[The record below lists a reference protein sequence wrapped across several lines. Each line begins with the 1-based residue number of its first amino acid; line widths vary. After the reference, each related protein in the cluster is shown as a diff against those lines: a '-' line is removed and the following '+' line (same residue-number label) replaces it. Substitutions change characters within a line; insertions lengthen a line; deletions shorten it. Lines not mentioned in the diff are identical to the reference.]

1 MINCNRDELS
11 WKWLTMTMHFSGLS
25 SQLIDLEDERYATK
39 KGKKPHRANA
49 EEDGQMRLF
58 PLTMEQRAEFIA
70 LAKNLR
76 WFTKENVESKHVH
89 DAAYWKAYNEIPY
102 NGYEMYDFFERY
114 TDEELKTHADML
126 EKVGNGEPL
135 DDYMPLIKF
144 LQRLSDHAHWKHNDA
159 RGGCF

>member
-11 WKWLTMTMHFSGLS
+11 WKWLNMTMHFSGLS
-25 SQLIDLEDERYATK
+25 SQLVDLEDERYAEK
-39 KGKKPHRANA
+39 KGTKPRRANA

-58 PLTMEQRAEFIA
+58 PLTIEQREEFT
-70 LAKNLR
+70 LMAKNLR
-76 WFTKENVESKHVH
+76 WFTKESVESKRVH

-102 NGYEMYDFFERY
+102 NGYEMYGFFERY

-144 LQRLSDHAHWKHNDA
+144 LQRLSDHAHWKHDDA